1 MTTLALRCLRSTAVA
16 LVIVLAVMLTGSA
29 IAAAQEPTPDD
40 AARTDS
46 AQTTACDTAGD
57 VVGDV
62 LGTQLPVIGDL
73 IGGASGALCA
83 ADGNPLDAAKNFATS
98 QFAEMWE
105 SQFGEIVQSILTGM
119 AQVLTMAMTWWIKIP
134 NPDLQNFTPLQTIS
148 EYTGWIQLALL
159 VATIIF
165 LALRLAAARR
175 HALLN
180 EAEETYKALSRTVI
194 AATMFS
200 VVVAAGTRAGDA
212 FSDWLITD
220 TSNRDPVGMVDS
232 MLSINSYGSATPGLM
247 LIIGLVGLLG
257 AIAQAVM
264 LVARQ
269 VLLIAA
275 VAAAP
280 LAAAAGGT
288 SVGSQSYDKIVAWI
302 IAFLLFKPVGALVY
316 AMAFLTAQ
324 NSANVT
330 EGEIPDID
338 QLQQSLLG
346 IVMLTM
352 AAAVL
357 PAMMRLLVPAVAAV
371 GSGGSG
377 AAAAGTALM
386 AGAAVATGGKS
397 MAAGKAVGGGSA
409 GAAAFSG
416 GAGGVGRLAGG
427 GGGGAGGGGG
437 GGGGGGSRPSPR
449 PNLPPPSPGGSP
461 SSASGRQSQSANGSR
476 GGSGGGSG
484 SKAAKAVGS
493 GAAGAGRS
501 ADDLAGGRTSNN
513 SSSGNR
519 HAIPR

>member
-1 MTTLALRCLRSTAVA
+1 MARQMTTLALRYLRSTAVA
-16 LVIVLAVMLTGSA
+16 LVIALAVMLTGSA
-29 IAAAQEPTPDD
+29 IAAAQQPTPDD
-40 AARTDS
+40 TAQTDS

-247 LIIGLVGLLG
+247 LIIGFVGLLG

-288 SVGSQSYDKIVAWI
+288 SVGSQSYEKIVAWI

-416 GAGGVGRLAGG
+416 GAGGAGRLAGG
-427 GGGGAGGGGG
+427 GGGLAD
-437 GGGGGGSRPSPR
+437 P
-449 PNLPPPSPGGSP
+449 
-461 SSASGRQSQSANGSR
+461 
-476 GGSGGGSG
+476 
-484 SKAAKAVGS
+484 AVVSVQLVG
-493 GAAGAGRS
+493 
-501 ADDLAGGRTSNN
+501 
-513 SSSGNR
+513 
-519 HAIPR
+519 